1 MFRSHWVV
9 KQFGGPQAMEWVKEP
24 LRPPFAQELRIKIQA
39 AGVALGDVLRRA
51 GKYPVSLTLP
61 FTPGYDAVGIV
72 EEAGAEMK
80 HFHPGQKVGVFFNG
94 AGGYSTH
101 VYAKADEVFPIPEGL
116 NPLLAAAVILNY
128 VSAYQLLHRLAR
140 ATEGDRLLI
149 HGASGGV
156 GTALLELGKL
166 AGLQMYGTASKA
178 KHAVVTS
185 YGAFPIDYRSQDFV
199 KVLREQAPEGM
210 DIVLDPIGGDNY
222 RRSLQTLSANG
233 RFISYGYT
241 SILQEGEAE
250 DWAAEWKWL
259 AEQQATEN
267 GNPILLYSITG
278 MKREQPDWFWEDAAA
293 VLDMLARGKIKPL
306 VSQILPIEDA
316 IQAHEILETSR
327 VAGKIVLVNE

>member
-9 KQFGGPQAMEWVKEP
+9 KQFGSPQAMEWVKEP
-24 LRPPFAQELRIKIQA
+24 LRTPFAGELRIKIQA

-51 GKYPVSLTLP
+51 GKYPASLTLP
-61 FTPGYDAVGIV
+61 YTPGYDAVGIV
-72 EEAGAEMK
+72 EEAGAEME
-80 HFHPGQKVGVFFNG
+80 HFHPGQQVGVFFNG
-94 AGGYSTH
+94 VGGYATH

-116 NPLLAAAVILNY
+116 DTSLATAVILNY

-140 ATEGDRLLI
+140 ATKGERLLI

-166 AGLQMYGTASKA
+166 AGLQMYGTASEV

-241 SILQEGEAE
+241 AILQEGEAE
-250 DWAAEWKWL
+250 DWVAEWKWL

-267 GNPILLYSITG
+267 GNPISLYSITG
-278 MKREQPDWFWEDAAA
+278 LKQEQQDWFREDAAA
-293 VLDMLARGKIKPL
+293 VLDLLAQGKIKPL
-306 VSQILPIEDA
+306 VSHILPMEDA
-316 IQAHEILETSR
+316 FQAHEMLETSSTT
-327 VAGKIVLVNE
+327 GKIVLVNE